1 MLRATGG
8 STPARAASATDD
20 PGCGDPVGGDT
31 GGMTNDDA
39 SVADP
44 SRRTFLIGMC
54 GAAALA
60 AGVGPALL
68 ADDAVAAT
76 GIKRKKNGK
85 VVVTVRKVPELRKV
99 GGRVLLGTVKGAP
112 VAVVRTGSSTYE
124 ALDLSC
130 THQGV
135 TVRES
140 ANGWTCPAHGSQFA
154 EDGEVTRGPA
164 MANLALVRTR
174 WNARKGRLTVG

>member
-1 MLRATGG
+1 MI
-8 STPARAASATDD
+8 
-20 PGCGDPVGGDT
+20 
-31 GGMTNDDA
+31 NDDA
-39 SVADP
+39 PAADP
-44 SRRTFLIGMC
+44 SRRAFLIGMC

-68 ADDAVAAT
+68 ADDAAAAT
-76 GIKRKKNGK
+76 GIKRKKNGQ
-85 VVVTVRKVPELRKV
+85 VVVTVGKVPGLSKV

-112 VAVVRTGSSTYE
+112 VAVVRTGASSYT

-140 ANGWTCPAHGSQFA
+140 SAGWSCPAHGSQFA

-174 WNARKGRLTVG
+174 WNARKGRLIVG

>member
-1 MLRATGG
+1 MTNHD
-8 STPARAASATDD
+8 ASA
-20 PGCGDPVGGDT
+20 
-31 GGMTNDDA
+31 
-39 SVADP
+39 ADP
-44 SRRTFLIGMC
+44 SRRAFLVGMC

-60 AGVGPALL
+60 VGVGPALL
-68 ADDAVAAT
+68 ADDAAAAT
-76 GIKRKKNGK
+76 GIKRKKNGQ
-85 VVVTVRKVPELRKV
+85 VVVTVGKVPALSKV

-112 VAVVRTGSSTYE
+112 VAVVRTGTASYE

-154 EDGEVTRGPA
+154 EDGAVTRGPA

-174 WNARKGRLTVG
+174 WNARKGRLIVG